1 MWYQKNFA
9 ITLKF
14 CSHIDRTISSYKMD
28 SKPPRRNYNE
38 DLVNMINDLKRRKEA
53 VGTEIENESRKR
65 DEIQCRIDQEQKRL
79 SHCEAR
85 LSKLQ
90 SSNEAY
96 AKMVKEAEAAYKKI
110 EQSSQ
115 TLLHVMKREQ
125 KVIEKD
131 LTGEV

>member
-1 MWYQKNFA
+1 
-9 ITLKF
+9 
-14 CSHIDRTISSYKMD
+14 
-28 SKPPRRNYNE
+28 
-38 DLVNMINDLKRRKEA
+38 MINDLKRKKEA
-53 VGTEIENESRKR
+53 VGKEVENETKLR
-65 DEIQCRIDQEQKRL
+65 DEIRLRIEQEQKRVEV
-79 SHCEAR
+79 CEAR

-115 TLLHVMKREQ
+115 TLLHVMKRES

-131 LTGEV
+131 LSGEI